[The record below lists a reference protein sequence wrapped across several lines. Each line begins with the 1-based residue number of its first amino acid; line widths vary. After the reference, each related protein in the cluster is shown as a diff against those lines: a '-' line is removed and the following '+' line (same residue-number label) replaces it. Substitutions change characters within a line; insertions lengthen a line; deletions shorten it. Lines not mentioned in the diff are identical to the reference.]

1 MSTKKSYVELVT
13 FLRANKDKKISEI
26 LSTDEFVSLIESK
39 KVQEVTR
46 YNDKDVL
53 THIYCYYHKEWESIT
68 ECEYGNKASTAWGL
82 NTMCKI
88 GVNQWTKQ
96 QSVAKDAKTGLLNEV
111 AEGKLLP
118 ADIGA
123 RITEIDEAKDK
134 IKSRAE
140 SLKEIAAKEAAK
152 KKDE

>member
-26 LSTDEFVSLIESK
+26 MSTDEFIALIESK

-46 YNDKDVL
+46 YEDDVL
-53 THIYCYYHKEWESIT
+53 THIFCYYHKEWESVT
-68 ECEYGNKASTAWGL
+68 ECEYGQKASTAWGL

-88 GVNQWTKQ
+88 GVNRWTKQ
-96 QSVAKDAKTGLLNEV
+96 QADAKEAKSSLLNEV

-118 ADIGA
+118 EDIAA

-140 SLKEIAAKEAAK
+140 SVKEIAAKVAAK
-152 KKDE
+152 KKD

>member
-13 FLRANKDKKISEI
+13 FLRANKDKKISAI
-26 LSTDEFVSLIESK
+26 LSTDEFIALIESK
-39 KVQEVTR
+39 KIQEVTR
-46 YNDKDVL
+46 YNEKNEL
-53 THIYCYYHKEWESIT
+53 THIFCYYHKQWESIT
-68 ECEYGNKASTAWGL
+68 ECEYGQKASTAWGL

-96 QSVAKDAKTGLLNEV
+96 QAVAKDAKSNLLNEV

-118 ADIGA
+118 KDIPS

-140 SLKEIAAKEAAK
+140 SVKEIAAKAAAK